1 MNSAMFRNITLAAAI
16 VLAVSACGG
25 GTGGTGSGD
34 SGSGGMGVSIG
45 VMTKGSVIVN
55 GVQFEDTTANIFID
69 DRPKTAAAL
78 QNGMVVKVLGT
89 VNANGI
95 TGIAQRVKA
104 LIEVRGRVTAIFPAE
119 NPQRFVVFDQNV
131 IVDDLTLYSNL
142 AGGFAGIDADPAGL
156 TGTLVEVH
164 GLRDTTGNVRATRV
178 EANTLQMGDSTVD
191 EIRGIVSGR
200 DNSSDNIFSVGT
212 QPVNASLASFFPSG
226 ATFANGDIVEVHCTT
241 RPCVSGGVFQASRIV
256 VESAEDSLFQP
267 SSGQRF
273 EAEGLISGFTV
284 GNPNFSVA
292 GTPVATT
299 GSTRFQGGISTD
311 LANNVK
317 VEAEGT
323 WNGSKLVASKIEF
336 KRSVVRLQGVVTT
349 STSSSSSFTLTITGA
364 GPVTVQADGFTSG
377 DFAGGAVPP
386 VVPGVCIQVRGQRK
400 SGSGVVVTAGEI
412 RSGCSSSSDHLIQA
426 PVEVES
432 GTTLTLLGFA
442 INVGSP
448 TDSVPYQNIDE
459 SPMTSTAFFNA
470 VVPANPGPPSVA
482 GTLVKVRFDTPQS
495 TVKQVELED

>member
-1 MNSAMFRNITLAAAI
+1 MFRNITLAAAI

-34 SGSGGMGVSIG
+34 SGGSGGTGVSIG

-55 GVQFEDTTANIFID
+55 GVKFEDTTANIFID

-89 VNANGI
+89 VSDDGING
-95 TGIAQRVKA
+95 TAQRVKA
-104 LIEVRGRVTAIFPAE
+104 LIEVRGTPTSVDPNA
-119 NPQRFVVFDQNV
+119 NPQSLVVLGQTVF
-131 IVDDLTLYSNL
+131 VDDQTAYSNL
-142 AGGFAGIDADPAGL
+142 QSGFASIN
-156 TGTLVEVH
+156 TSTLIEVH
-164 GLRDTTGNVRATRV
+164 GLRDATNRIRATRI
-178 EANTLQMGDSTVD
+178 EASAAQMGDSTVD
-191 EIRGIVSGR
+191 EIRGVVSGGTPGS
-200 DNSSDNIFSVGT
+200 NPPTFSLGS
-212 QPVNASLASFFPSG
+212 QSVNAIGAVIAPAGASYQ
-226 ATFANGDIVEVHCTT
+226 NGSVVEVHCNL
-241 RPCVSGGVFQASRIV
+241 RPCAPGGVFQVSRIV
-256 VESAEDSLFQP
+256 VEDVEDSAFRP

-292 GTPVATT
+292 GTPVTTT

-323 WNGSKLVASKIEF
+323 WNGSALVASKIEF
-336 KRSVVRLQGVVTT
+336 KRTVVRLQGEVTASNT
-349 STSSSSSFTLTITGA
+349 STSTFTLTITGA
-364 GPVTVQADGFTSG
+364 GAVTVEADSLTSG

-386 VVPGVCIQVRGQRK
+386 VAPGVCIQVRGQRK

-448 TDSVPYQNIDE
+448 TDSVPYQNINE

>member
-1 MNSAMFRNITLAAAI
+1 MNSAMFRNIMLAAAI

-34 SGSGGMGVSIG
+34 SGSGGTGVSIG

-69 DRPKTAAAL
+69 DKPKTAAAL

-95 TGIAQRVKA
+95 NGIAQRVKA

-292 GTPVATT
+292 GTPVTTT
-299 GSTRFQGGISTD
+299 GSTRFEGGIATD

-323 WNGSKLVASKIEF
+323 WNGSALVASKIEF
-336 KRSVVRLQGVVTT
+336 KRTVVRLQGVVTA
-349 STSSSSSFTLTITGA
+349 STAPSFTLTITGA
-364 GPVTVQADGFTSG
+364 GAVTVETDSLTSG
-377 DFAGGAVPP
+377 DFAGGVVPP
-386 VVPGVCIQVRGQRK
+386 VVPGACVQVRGQRK
-400 SGSGVVVTAGEI
+400 AGGGVVVTAGEI
-412 RSGCSSSSDHLIQA
+412 RNSCSSSSDHLIQA

-442 INVGSP
+442 INVGNP
-448 TDSVPYQNIDE
+448 IDIPPFRNIDD
-459 SPMTSTAFFNA
+459 SSMTSTEFFNA
-470 VVPANPGPPSVA
+470 VVAANPGPPSVA
-482 GTLVKVRFDTPQS
+482 GTLVKVRFDTPS
-495 TVKQVELED
+495 TTVKQVELED